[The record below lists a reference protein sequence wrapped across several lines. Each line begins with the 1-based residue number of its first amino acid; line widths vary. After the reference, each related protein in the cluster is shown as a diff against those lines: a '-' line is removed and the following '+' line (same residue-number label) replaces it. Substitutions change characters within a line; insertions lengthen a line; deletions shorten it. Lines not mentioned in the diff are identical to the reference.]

1 MNKIA
6 KGLATTTFLLLLVA
20 TIAEVASAATLT
32 ATPDNSN
39 IFNATGTGFT
49 ANSNVTLQLW
59 NGSTTLIYTFPNAT
73 TDSSGNFSAILIVP
87 TSIPNATYTLTA
99 TTGTVSQS
107 VSQTTPDL
115 TGPTGATG
123 ATGATGPT
131 GATGATGQ
139 AASNILAYGAIIISV
154 MALVAAA
161 IAARYTPTVVTKR
174 TDH

>member
-1 MNKIA
+1 MNRIA
-6 KGLATTTFLLLLVA
+6 KGLATITFLLLSVA
-20 TIAEVASAATLT
+20 TIAGVASAATLT

-73 TDSSGNFSAILIVP
+73 TDNSGNFSAILIVP

-99 TTGTVSQS
+99 TTGAVSQS

-115 TGPTGATG
+115 TGPTGA
-123 ATGATGPT
+123 T

-154 MALVAAA
+154 MALIAAA

>member
-20 TIAEVASAATLT
+20 TNAGVASAATLT

-49 ANSNVTLQLW
+49 ANANVTLQLW
-59 NGSTTLIYTFPNAT
+59 EGNTTLIYTFPNAT
-73 TDSSGNFSAILIVP
+73 TDSSGNFSTILIVP

-99 TTGTVSQS
+99 TTGAVSQS
-107 VSQTTPDL
+107 VNQTTPEL

-123 ATGATGPT
+123 PTGPT

-139 AASNILAYGAIIISV
+139 AASNVLVYGAIIISV
-154 MALVAAA
+154 MALIAAA
-161 IAARYTPTVVTKR
+161 IAARYIPTVVTKR
-174 TDH
+174 TDP